1 MATHK
6 TTPIQITLETTIPE
20 NKTNIRCTLLGIPTG
35 NTSHLDSQP
44 WQQNS
49 MTTLPSQ
56 A

>member
-6 TTPIQITLETTIPE
+6 TTPTRITLETTIPE
-20 NKTNIRCTLLGIPTG
+20 NKTNIRYTLLNILTG

-49 MTTLPSQ
+49 MTTLLSQ